1 MKSIPM
7 SYKVIS
13 ILLTIQLFAIESF
26 SQNEIFTLKGRIFE
40 ANSKTQLLESNVE
53 ILTAGDSTVIAST
66 NAIQKFLNG
75 KDIYYTSGFNL
86 NIPKKEGE
94 YIIRVSKKGY
104 ETTCLNVLLKN
115 LYKRE
120 FSRTISDIYLE
131 KERYVNLDEVVVKA
145 TKVKFY
151 LNGDTIVYNADAF
164 QLSEG
169 SMLDNF
175 VRQLPGVELKGEKI
189 FVNGRFVE
197 SLLLNGKDF
206 FKGNNGVLLNN
217 LPNYMVNKV
226 GYMRNWEMI
235 VSFWGKRWLM
245 THVM

>member
-7 SYKVIS
+7 GYKVIS

-53 ILTAGDSTVIAST
+53 ILSAGDSTVIAST
-66 NAIQKFLNG
+66 NAIQKYLNG
-75 KDIYYTSGFNL
+75 KDIYYTSDFNL

-169 SMLDNF
+169 SMLDNL

-197 SLLLNGKDF
+197 SLLLNGKDL
-206 FKGNNGVLLNN
+206 VL
-217 LPNYMVNKV
+217 
-226 GYMRNWEMI
+226 RQ
-235 VSFWGKRWLM
+235 FRW
-245 THVM
+245 